1 MAEYKNEFGW
11 FAERPQ
17 VEKKIYNKYA
27 VISGLAIFLLVAT
40 SPLWTNAGRDIPAPK
55 PSLDTP
61 AIQKLADK
69 DRQCVLPTAEMRA
82 RHMQL
87 LIDWR
92 EQVVRTGNRVWVSP
106 TGKKFEPSLTNT
118 CLGCHSNKAQFCD
131 TCHNYAAVT
140 PNCWGCHLDKAPP
153 TGKMAQAEVK

>member
-1 MAEYKNEFGW
+1 M
-11 FAERPQ
+11 
-17 VEKKIYNKYA
+17 YNKYA
-27 VISGLAIFLLVAT
+27 IFSGLAIFILVAT

-131 TCHNYAAVT
+131 TCHNYVAVT